1 MRVVLWLGAALVGLF
16 VAVMALQIVA
26 SESGEVVVLTTTDSA
41 GAPQE
46 TRLWVVDYD
55 GSAWLRA
62 GSDQQ
67 GWYGRLAQQSQVKL
81 ERAGA
86 MVAYTAQPVPAET
99 PEINRLMAEK
109 YGWADRF
116 IGMMFPRENA
126 VAIRL
131 APASPTG

>member
-1 MRVVLWLGAALVGLF
+1 LKVTLWLGAALVGLF
-16 VAVMALQIVA
+16 VAVMALQMVA
-26 SESGEVVVLTTTDSA
+26 SESGEVVVLTTTDAA
-41 GAPQE
+41 GAAQE

-67 GWYGRLAQQSQVKL
+67 GWYGRLVQQPQVKV

-86 MVAYTAQPVPAET
+86 TSAYTAQPIAAET

-131 APASPTG
+131 APALPSG

>member
-1 MRVVLWLGAALVGLF
+1 LKIFLWVGAALVGLF
-16 VAVMALQIVA
+16 VAVMALQMVA
-26 SESGEVVVLTTTDSA
+26 SESGEVVVLTTTDAA

-67 GWYGRLAQQSQVKL
+67 GWYGRLQRQPQVKV

-86 MVAYTAQPVPAET
+86 TSEYTAQPVPAET
-99 PEINRLMAEK
+99 PQINRLMSEK

-116 IGMMFPRENA
+116 IGMMFPRDNA

-131 APASPTG
+131 VPASPPG

>member
-1 MRVVLWLGAALVGLF
+1 MKIVLWIGAAVVGLF
-16 VAVMALQIVA
+16 VAVMALQMIA
-26 SESGEVVVLTTTDSA
+26 SESGEVVVLTTTDEA

-46 TRLWVVDYD
+46 TRLWVVDHD
-55 GSAWLRA
+55 GAAWLRA

-67 GWYGRLAQQSQVKL
+67 GWYGRLRNQPRIQV
-81 ERAGA
+81 ERDGA
-86 MVAYTAQPVPAET
+86 TNPYTATPAPAST

-116 IGMMFPRENA
+116 IGMMFPRDGA

-131 APASPTG
+131 DPA